1 MSNQEMI
8 DNIEKICG
16 RDSISF
22 YNMQMYANAD
32 NFLLETVY
40 KQILEREK
48 WNVES
53 RLDDLREKLKLI
65 EKLSI

>member
-16 RDSISF
+16 RSSISF
-22 YNMQMYANAD
+22 YNIRMYANAD
-32 NFLLETVY
+32 NIAVECMY
-40 KQILEREK
+40 KQMLEREK
-48 WNVES
+48 FDVES
-53 RLDDLREKLKLI
+53 QLDDLREKLKLI